1 MIDYF
6 LIILMVLSA
15 VLFLFVMVSF
25 ILAPKFAKKE
35 LFINYYGGTGAIYH
49 GFKLFKVKSYRED
62 KVWVC
67 KAIKYSSI
75 AIVVMFFIMVIFN
88 KIEWSSTEL
97 GVGSCFPF
105 VDYG

>member
-15 VLFLFVMVSF
+15 VLFLFVMVLF
-25 ILAPKFAKKE
+25 ILAPKYAKKE

-49 GFKLFKVKSYRED
+49 GFKLFKVESYRED
-62 KVWVC
+62 KEWAC

-75 AIVVMFFIMVIFN
+75 AIVVIFLLWFF
-88 KIEWSSTEL
+88 
-97 GVGSCFPF
+97 
-105 VDYG
+105 